1 MLGKSGQVEQI
12 QLKNLTD
19 LSQEFFEFFTY
30 GVEN

>member
-1 MLGKSGQVEQI
+1 MPGKLGQLEKI
-12 QLKNLTD
+12 QLKNLPD